1 MLFIIYT
8 LYWCVMQRISAL
20 AQVTQ
25 GLAMSG
31 RGAGT
36 QVGDW
41 RLQMA
46 NSGDVASGWLQLEG
60 LREVSIEQN
69 PRTERHLLRP
79 FDILVAARGG
89 EGRAALVPPGV
100 SRTVAGVTLLVVRPH
115 DPGLG
120 MGHYLWYFLT
130 SAYGEAQIK
139 RAARG
144 TSVPLLTAGSM
155 AEIMVPIPSTREL
168 DLFAQL
174 VEASEAAYASA
185 IDTARL
191 RREALRDALIRK
203 VIEKEE
209 RTP

>member
-1 MLFIIYT
+1 
-8 LYWCVMQRISAL
+8 
-20 AQVTQ
+20 
-25 GLAMSG
+25 MSG

-36 QVGDW
+36 RAGDW
-41 RLQMA
+41 RLRIA
-46 NSGDVASGWLQLEG
+46 NSGDVDSGWLATDS
-60 LREVSIEQN
+60 LREVLVEQN

-79 FDILVAARGG
+79 YDILVAARGG
-89 EGRAALVPPGV
+89 EGRAALVPPDV

-155 AEIMVPIPSTREL
+155 AEIMVPMPSTRDL
-168 DLFAQL
+168 DLFARL

-185 IDTARL
+185 IDAARS

-203 VIEKEE
+203 VIEKEGT
-209 RTP
+209 TP

>member
-1 MLFIIYT
+1 
-8 LYWCVMQRISAL
+8 
-20 AQVTQ
+20 
-25 GLAMSG
+25 MSG

-36 QVGDW
+36 RAGDW
-41 RLQMA
+41 RLRIA
-46 NSGDVASGWLQLEG
+46 NSGDVDSGWLATDS
-60 LREVSIEQN
+60 LREVLVEQN

-79 FDILVAARGG
+79 YDILVVARGG
-89 EGRAALVPPGV
+89 EGRAALVPPDV

-130 SAYGEAQIK
+130 SAYGEAQIQ

-155 AEIMVPIPSTREL
+155 AEIMVPMPSTREV
-168 DLFAQL
+168 DLFARL

-185 IDTARL
+185 IDAARS
-191 RREALRDALIRK
+191 RREALRDALITK

-209 RTP
+209 TTP